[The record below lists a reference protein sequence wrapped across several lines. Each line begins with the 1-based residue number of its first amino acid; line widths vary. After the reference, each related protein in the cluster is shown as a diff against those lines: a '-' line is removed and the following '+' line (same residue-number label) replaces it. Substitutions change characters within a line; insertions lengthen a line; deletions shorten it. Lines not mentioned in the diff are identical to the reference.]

1 MDEIVKIIYERI
13 PIMVAG
19 GFRRGTDVFKGLA
32 FGAQAVGIVRPILY
46 GLAANGKDGGRKVL
60 EQMTSELQRTM
71 TMVGVKNP
79 AAVTKDILL

>member
-1 MDEIVKIIYERI
+1 MDEIVKVIDERI
-13 PIMVAG
+13 PIIVDG

-46 GLAANGKDGGRKVL
+46 GLAANGKDGIRKVL

-71 TMVGVKNP
+71 TMVGVP
-79 AAVTKDILL
+79 SPTEVTKDILL